1 MSLEE
6 LTKEAAAP
14 RNLAGQQAAEV
25 GCELI
30 QRTVLDQ

>member
-14 RNLAGQQAAEV
+14 RNLDGQQAAEV
-25 GCELI
+25 DCELI
-30 QRTVLDQ
+30 QRILLDQ

>member
-14 RNLAGQQAAEV
+14 RNLEGQQAAEV
-25 GCELI
+25 DCELI
-30 QRTVLDQ
+30 QGILLDQ

>member
-6 LTKEAAAP
+6 LTKEAAAS